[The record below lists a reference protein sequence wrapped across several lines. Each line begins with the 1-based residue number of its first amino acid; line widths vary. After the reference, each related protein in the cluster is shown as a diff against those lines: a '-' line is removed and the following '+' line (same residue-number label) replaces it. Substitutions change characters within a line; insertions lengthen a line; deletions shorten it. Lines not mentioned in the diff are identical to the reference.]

1 MEILI
6 KKNDNNRFTVF
17 IESSVNSNHIVTLND
32 DIHFE
37 MTEGIKSKEELRSF
51 QRFFGQKRDLRN
63 TIINT
68 MGDLATL
75 TAKDDFYNGIL
86 KQSDELIANGKVFK
100 QTTENGTELVLKT
113 DNGHTHPPL

>member
-37 MTEGIKSKEELRSF
+37 MTEGIKSKEELILFSF
-51 QRFFGQKRDLRN
+51 KFLLERENN
-63 TIINT
+63 T
-68 MGDLATL
+68 L
-75 TAKDDFYNGIL
+75 IL
-86 KQSDELIANGKVFK
+86 SKFNLETIQNYFPEYKNEIQNWKNL
-100 QTTENGTELVLKT
+100 
-113 DNGHTHPPL
+113 